1 MLQVWELHTY
11 TVNPNEMRTIH
22 ASFPFCRRSVTFNC
36 THIPQGY
43 FTGTGA
49 IIWLPQCQ
57 WSNPEKYRWTYF
69 MNLKWAV
76 CTAKTKQNITKSF
89 ACLMGYTGCKDRS
102 VHAPSQWEMTLHCNV
117 FSHLLGAYMKWSL
130 WMYGLFSVS
139 LKKVQMSHVITLIN
153 SLSPS
158 RCVKKILKFNNFG
171 NYFYIFPEIVLRWSS
186 TTSSQHCF
194 R

>member
-1 MLQVWELHTY
+1 
-11 TVNPNEMRTIH
+11 
-22 ASFPFCRRSVTFNC
+22 
-36 THIPQGY
+36 
-43 FTGTGA
+43 
-49 IIWLPQCQ
+49 
-57 WSNPEKYRWTYF
+57 

-76 CTAKTKQNITKSF
+76 CTNKTKQNITKSF

-171 NYFYIFPEIVLRWSS
+171 NYFYIFTRGQFWPSGIVVACVCVCVCVCVSVCLSVCVSITCLSGR
-186 TTSSQHCF
+186 
-194 R
+194 